1 RRQRAP
7 HAERRPVARAQP
19 GRRARAGRLRP
30 AARRRRLPGARL
42 PREDGAPPRRRSRAR
57 RGLHLGGPGRRP
69 PRRVAHGRVL
79 GDGPALALHHPRLVA
94 LPAQALGGR
103 RRLRPALR
111 RELRGLGLLAGRGE
125 ARLDGPLRPR
135 GARPLPA
142 EPGQP
147 RARLAGARGQHAAH
161 AEPRG
166 QAPRDLGGKHRGCA
180 GGHVRAP
187 GGRGADARAHL
198 RSPRDA
204 GLRPPAEPARPAA
217 GGLRF
222 MPEVSI
228 VIRCRDE
235 ARHLGP
241 VLEAVLGQEG
251 APAAEVEAL
260 TTSRNFPPAP
270 PPGVLFSTANGAVR
284 RAAVLARPFD
294 EEIAIAE
301 DHLWARGAVERIA
314 YVPEAAVAHS
324 HAMSLAVWRARFYAH
339 GLAAEYA
346 RRRRGIE
353 LPWGEPRDGAA
364 RAFARLVGTL
374 ARRGEVRALAH
385 LPSHALP

>member
-1 RRQRAP
+1 
-7 HAERRPVARAQP
+7 
-19 GRRARAGRLRP
+19 
-30 AARRRRLPGARL
+30 
-42 PREDGAPPRRRSRAR
+42 
-57 RGLHLGGPGRRP
+57 
-69 PRRVAHGRVL
+69 
-79 GDGPALALHHPRLVA
+79 
-94 LPAQALGGR
+94 
-103 RRLRPALR
+103 
-111 RELRGLGLLAGRGE
+111 
-125 ARLDGPLRPR
+125 
-135 GARPLPA
+135 
-142 EPGQP
+142 
-147 RARLAGARGQHAAH
+147 
-161 AEPRG
+161 
-166 QAPRDLGGKHRGCA
+166 
-180 GGHVRAP
+180 
-187 GGRGADARAHL
+187 
-198 RSPRDA
+198 
-204 GLRPPAEPARPAA
+204 
-217 GGLRF
+217 

-251 APAAEVEAL
+251 APTAEVVALDSGSHDGTLALLARYPVRVEHLEHFSYGAALNRGAALAQGALVVYLSAHCRPLGRDWLARLLFPFAEPQVVASFGRQVPVPGVNPIEAL

-374 ARRGEVRALAH
+374 A
-385 LPSHALP
+385 